1 MENHPNLEWSKSGFL
16 PISQQLLP
24 AGIAS
29 IQSVILV
36 TSSCFIRLLK
46 FGTFRTKYVGL
57 CLNSVMKCQ

>member
-1 MENHPNLEWSKSGFL
+1 MENHPNLEWSKCGFL
-16 PISQQLLP
+16 SISQQLLP

-36 TSSCFIRLLK
+36 TSSCFICLLK

>member
-16 PISQQLLP
+16 SISQQLLP

-36 TSSCFIRLLK
+36 TSSCFIFLLK
-46 FGTFRTKYVGL
+46 FGTVRTKYVGL